1 MNQAQSKVGLIVA
14 GLLLSILLAS
24 MDNTIVATAMGTIIG
39 EMGGFDKFVWVTS
52 AYMVAEMAGMPIFGK
67 LSDMYGRK
75 RFFIF
80 GIIVFMG
87 GSALCGMAESII
99 QLSLFRAIQGIGA
112 GAMVSIAFTIMFDV
126 IAPKDRGKMTG
137 MFGATFGLSSVF
149 APMLGGFITDKLHW
163 SWIFYINLPLGLLSF
178 LLIVFY
184 YKPSKQYVRQKI
196 DLLGAGLL
204 VGAIV
209 CLMFG
214 LELGGKEYAWGSPQ
228 ILGLFCG
235 FILLGL
241 LLVYVEKRA
250 VEPIISFRMFRS
262 RLYTTSNLIALLS
275 GGAFMTASV
284 YIPIFIQGVLGGT
297 ATNSGF
303 VLLPMM
309 MGSVVTA
316 TLGGMLMNKLPY
328 RAILL
333 PTLVIL
339 CAGIGLLGTL
349 TPDSPRWLITLYMIL
364 IGLGMGA
371 SFSVLSGSALHS
383 FSAAQRGAAT
393 STLNFNRSLGM
404 VLGITVFSLI
414 QNHALTSKLAAVFSA
429 VSNGGVVG
437 AQLDDTNSLLDPA
450 VRAAMDENTLGL
462 ITGGL
467 SSSIAA
473 TFQWALIPAILA
485 LVSAFMM
492 SREKLDPEAEA
503 AKESY
508 AAAH

>member
-1 MNQAQSKVGLIVA
+1 MNQTSKVGFIVA

-99 QLSLFRAIQGIGA
+99 QLSLFRAIQGVGA

-178 LLIVFY
+178 LLIVFC
-184 YKPSKQYVRQKI
+184 YKQSRQHVRQKV
-196 DLLGAGLL
+196 DLLGASLL

-228 ILGLFCG
+228 ILGLFGG
-235 FILLGL
+235 FL
-241 LLVYVEKRA
+241 LLSLILIYVEKRA
-250 VEPIISFRMFRS
+250 AEPIISFRMFRS
-262 RLYTTSNLIALLS
+262 RLYATSNLIAMLS
-275 GGAFMTASV
+275 GAAFMTASV
-284 YIPIFIQGVLGGT
+284 FIPIFIQGVLGGT

-328 RAILL
+328 RAILI
-333 PTLVIL
+333 PTMVIL
-339 CAGIGLLGTL
+339 CTGIGLLGTL
-349 TPDSPRWLITLYMIL
+349 TPASPRWLITLYMIL
-364 IGLGMGA
+364 IGLGIGA
-371 SFSVLSGSALHS
+371 SFSVLSGAALHS

-404 VLGITVFSLI
+404 VLGITIFGLI
-414 QNHALTSKLAAVFSA
+414 QNHALTSKLAAVLKTGTNGSA
-429 VSNGGVVG
+429 AGLP
-437 AQLDDTNSLLDPA
+437 LDDTNSLLHPA
-450 VRAAMDENTLGL
+450 VRQAMDENTLGL

-473 TFQWALIPAILA
+473 TFLWGLVPAVLA

-492 SREKLDPEAEA
+492 SREKLDPVAEA
-503 AKESY
+503 AKEGY

>member
-39 EMGGFDKFVWVTS
+39 EMGGFEKFVWVTS

-80 GIIVFMG
+80 GTIVFMG

-137 MFGATFGLSSVF
+137 LFGATFGLSSVF

-184 YKPSKQYVRQKI
+184 YKPSKQQVRQKI

-235 FILLGL
+235 FILLSL
-241 LLVYVEKRA
+241 LLIYVEKRA
-250 VEPIISFRMFRS
+250 VEPIISFRMFRN

-275 GGAFMTASV
+275 GAAFMTASV

-339 CAGIGLLGTL
+339 CVGIGLLGTL

-371 SFSVLSGSALHS
+371 SFSVLSGSALHA
-383 FSAAQRGAAT
+383 FPAAQRGAAS

-404 VLGITVFSLI
+404 VLGITIFSLV
-414 QNHALTSKLAAVFSA
+414 QNHALTSKLAAFLTGA
-429 VSNGGVVG
+429 SNGVASG
-437 AQLDDTNSLLDPA
+437 AAGDTNSLLDPT

-462 ITGGL
+462 ITSGL

-473 TFQWALIPAILA
+473 TFQWGLIPAVLA
-485 LVSAFMM
+485 LVSALMM
-492 SREKLDPEAEA
+492 SRERLDPEAEA
-503 AKESY
+503 AKEGY